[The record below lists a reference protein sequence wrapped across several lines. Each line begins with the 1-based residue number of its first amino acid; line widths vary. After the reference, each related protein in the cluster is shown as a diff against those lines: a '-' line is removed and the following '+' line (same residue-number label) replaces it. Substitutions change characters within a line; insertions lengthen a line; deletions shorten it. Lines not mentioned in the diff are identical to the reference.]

1 MKDLGKVPL
10 GRVLVENGVV
20 SQRSAKSFV
29 KANEI
34 LVNGIKISDAGFLV
48 DTASDVVC
56 VNKKILPQVEHVYYA
71 FNKPLGVVC
80 STVSDSH
87 KTVYDFV
94 KENDEIMSKLKSF
107 DIVQDGKSETEFLL
121 HAAGRLDADTE
132 GLLIFSSNGTF
143 TNALTRP
150 ENNIKKTYLVT
161 LERAV
166 SSQEQD
172 EYIRKVKSG
181 VKVPSEKKSGE
192 FTARGAELVFRNST
206 CCEITVTEGKFHE
219 VRRIFLALGN
229 RVTALKR
236 IKFFDFELGDLESGE
251 FRELHL

>member
-1 MKDLGKVPL
+1 M
-10 GRVLVENGVV
+10 LVENGVV

-34 LVNGIKISDAGFLV
+34 LVNEIKISDAGFLV

-87 KTVYDFV
+87 KTVYNFV

-107 DIVQDGKSETEFLL
+107 DIVQDGKAEPELL
-121 HAAGRLDADTE
+121 FHSAGRLDADTE

-181 VKVPSEKKSGE
+181 VKVPPEKKSGE
-192 FTARGAELVFRNST
+192 FTARGAELAFRNST

-236 IKFFDFELGDLESGE
+236 IKFYNFELGDLKSGE
-251 FRELHL
+251 FREIHL